1 MQNIAII
8 GSGFC
13 GVSIAKKI
21 NPGFAD
27 VVIYDKGKR
36 PGGRVASKIFSN
48 RTYDYGP
55 AFIPS
60 SLTKEFPGEE
70 YIDGQLWPNEA
81 SNGFIP
87 LGGVSSF
94 AAQLPTSIK
103 SYQDSQVMKCLR
115 KEQTFSLEL
124 KGNSI
129 IEDIDILVVTAPS
142 EQSAELI
149 KDISPD
155 LSHEIRQTVKMTP
168 TWVVLLETQQ
178 IIELDPLL
186 EVNSEIVKNI
196 RSEHTKLGR
205 RSDNAGSW
213 FVIECSDQWSQTN
226 VEKPPEWV
234 TETIINWFR
243 NDMGLDFSVRATTAH
258 RWRYASTK
266 LPLSK
271 DFLRDASGDLW
282 IAGDWC
288 LGNGIASAI
297 RSGKIVGDKINSEL
311 N

>member
-36 PGGRVASKIFSN
+36 PGGRVASKTFSN
-48 RTYDYGP
+48 RIYDYGP

-60 SLTKEFPGEE
+60 SLTKDLTVEE
-70 YIDGQLWPNEA
+70 SIERQLWPNEA
-81 SNGFIP
+81 SNSFIP
-87 LGGVSSF
+87 FGGVSSF
-94 AAQLPTSIK
+94 TEQLANGIK
-103 SYQDSQVMKCLR
+103 SYQDCQVIKCLR
-115 KEQTFSLEL
+115 KEQTFSLVL
-124 KGNSI
+124 KENSI
-129 IEDIDILVVTAPS
+129 VEDIDILVVTAPS

-149 KDISPD
+149 KDISPN
-155 LSHEIRQTVKMTP
+155 LSDEIRQTVRMAP

-178 IIELDPLL
+178 IIKLDPLL
-186 EVNSEIVKNI
+186 KVNSEIVKNI

-205 RSDNAGSW
+205 RSDNGGSW

-226 VEKPPEWV
+226 VEKTPEWV
-234 TETIINWFR
+234 VETIINWFR
-243 NDMGLDFSVRATTAH
+243 NDLALDFSVSAVTAH

-288 LGNGIASAI
+288 LGNGIVSAV

-311 N
+311 K